1 MKRRAIYARLKDNIC
16 PADLLEIR
24 SLSSFKCGV
33 KYILRVLDIFTK
45 YAWVKPLKYENAKI
59 VLHVFIEIINE
70 SKCKPDILLVH
81 QGREF
86 YNSPMHKW
94 LDDNDILMY
103 STHIESKLTGAER
116 FIRTLEGK
124 IYKKLQ
130 PMTVNL
136 FLVIWIS

>member
-1 MKRRAIYARLKDNIC
+1 MLDLKIIF
-16 PADLLEIR
+16 A
-24 SLSSFKCGV
+24 
-33 KYILRVLDIFTK
+33 LDIFTK
-45 YAWVKPLKYENAKI
+45 YARVKPLKYENAKI

-86 YNSPMHKW
+86 YDSPMQKW

-136 FLVIWIS
+136 ILVI